1 MKKVLIAIVTLAVI
15 MADAAT
21 LTVTS
26 NADSGAGS
34 FRSALEDAFDGDRIV
49 FNLPAGQTTITL
61 SKALEI
67 PYGRDLSVEGLVI
80 DGQNGGRG
88 VTLNGGDQT
97 QIFKASRGGLLSIS
111 NLTFTAGYYHS
122 ADGGALY
129 LNNVT
134 GIVCNC
140 VFRDNNVGGTYY
152 YNGTQYEGSGDG
164 GAVYIGYGKSK
175 VHFEGCTF
183 KSNTSTDE
191 GGAIHSSGNN
201 DIEITGCLF
210 EDNIAK
216 DEGGAIYATHYNDQG
231 TLSVVD
237 STFLRNKTRESS
249 GGSLYV
255 SGTLSVNNCRFDGNE
270 ASTGEN
276 YADGGAI
283 RSYGKSYIVNST
295 FVNNK
300 AMASSGYGGA
310 IAASLPSVIANCSF
324 IGNGAGFLGGALWIP
339 NFNDNSQSV
348 VANCAVIGNKDKW
361 HGGVFMANTYFINT
375 VAVGNKKNDIDL
387 DVSYYS
393 GKVSLDYCIYGVSSG
408 TFSGN
413 PATCLAGKAFDD
425 IFESELQTVTVR
437 GVTHSYYPI
446 KSGGL
451 AANSGVYIWHN
462 EDWSSVAYSL
472 TPTGNKAYLSG
483 NDSADIMLE
492 TDQIGHLIG
501 TPSIGS
507 TSLPE
512 FKVTSNADSGAGT
525 LREVLSRAS
534 DGDTITFDLPR
545 EASTIT
551 LSSRLSVGANAF
563 TDTGIVID
571 GFNNGIG
578 VTISGGDASGL
589 FSFDGGNVVDFANIN
604 FVHARAAYG
613 SAMDIYGSDVA
624 FRNCSFT
631 DNAATSSGAAIR
643 NRSGVLT
650 IECCSFSGNV
660 AASSGGAIFT
670 TGSSAATRLVN
681 ATFSGN
687 AVSGSGSGGAIN
699 DAGGELTLLNCTF
712 RGNQVNSGSGGGVY
726 TRSPNLTIV
735 NSLLV
740 GNSASGNGKDIYT
753 QYAGVAYK
761 TFVGNCQGTLSGNAV
776 TGKQESEVYSGT
788 PLVTAVGGVSHAYCP
803 LSASGI
809 ADGTGVFAWH
819 DAEWTT
825 IAYSESADG
834 TPVIVRGSGDADVL
848 VDCDQLGNVI
858 GTPCVGAV
866 NTCLLMVTSNADSG
880 AGSLRNVLADAV
892 DGDVI
897 AFDLPAES
905 NVIAVASTLQLPE
918 NRFGTQG
925 VTIDGY
931 NGGNGVVLDG
941 GGSNALVR
949 VNYGNSVTLENV
961 VFRNAIQSISMG
973 RYDKVASVHVKN
985 CTFENNRKNS
995 AVSNNHGI
1003 FDAENCLFRNNIST
1017 AAGSPGAIENI
1028 GAKCV
1033 VRNCSFVG
1041 NRATTGHGGAIE
1053 AHTTQLLVIGCTFSG
1068 NASLDDRYGGG
1079 AIMQLGNGSSA
1090 SVIANSTFASNQSAF
1105 VGGGVECAG
1114 ATMYMVNNVLV
1125 DNSAPRGGADTYNS
1139 GTLLMYNCVYGSA
1152 SGNINGDK
1160 ESNFPG
1166 KTAADVFSGGLA
1178 TRAVDG
1184 VTHSYYPT
1192 LPSGFAAGPGIYLWH
1207 NDDWSAIAYTREAR
1221 GVKTYILGN
1230 EGADS
1235 RLLDDQLGAT
1245 ITGYASIG
1253 AIFTPHEHANT
1264 YSAEGNVL
1272 TESCTCRHKET
1283 ATVTA
1288 ANATYDGTAH
1298 ETGSVAYSR
1307 DWLAGALNIA
1317 YANNVN
1323 AGTATASISQGGAT
1337 ASAEFTIAKRALTIT
1352 AKPKTLT
1359 VYLIDPEGNDPVTV
1373 SGLQGGDTL
1382 ETLDGTL
1389 ELTYKLIPSGKTSQN
1404 YDISYVG
1411 GLVTVQKKPVAL
1423 SASGSALKAYATLA
1437 DAVADTETVKY
1448 GMTVLVPDGWTEAVT
1463 LPAGVTLGLQTG
1475 TDASGIV
1482 VNAPASYYR
1491 VVTNEDGCVK
1501 FELDPEEAT
1510 PVIASD
1516 GEEAA
1521 FVVGDGDT
1529 VSVNVTNVKGGLY
1542 YGLAW
1547 SDTLDGE
1554 FAVSAGGWVQASV
1567 DGNLPALTAPK
1578 GEGNGRFYRVR
1589 VADDPNVVR

>member
-1 MKKVLIAIVTLAVI
+1 M
-15 MADAAT
+15 
-21 LTVTS
+21 
-26 NADSGAGS
+26 
-34 FRSALEDAFDGDRIV
+34 
-49 FNLPAGQTTITL
+49 
-61 SKALEI
+61 
-67 PYGRDLSVEGLVI
+67 
-80 DGQNGGRG
+80 
-88 VTLNGGDQT
+88 
-97 QIFKASRGGLLSIS
+97 
-111 NLTFTAGYYHS
+111 
-122 ADGGALY
+122 
-129 LNNVT
+129 
-134 GIVCNC
+134 
-140 VFRDNNVGGTYY
+140 
-152 YNGTQYEGSGDG
+152 
-164 GAVYIGYGKSK
+164 
-175 VHFEGCTF
+175 
-183 KSNTSTDE
+183 
-191 GGAIHSSGNN
+191 
-201 DIEITGCLF
+201 
-210 EDNIAK
+210 
-216 DEGGAIYATHYNDQG
+216 
-231 TLSVVD
+231 
-237 STFLRNKTRESS
+237 RN
-249 GGSLYV
+249 
-255 SGTLSVNNCRFDGNE
+255 
-270 ASTGEN
+270 
-276 YADGGAI
+276 
-283 RSYGKSYIVNST
+283 
-295 FVNNK
+295 
-300 AMASSGYGGA
+300 A
-310 IAASLPSVIANCSF
+310 IAA
-324 IGNGAGFLGGALWIP
+324 AL
-339 NFNDNSQSV
+339 
-348 VANCAVIGNKDKW
+348 
-361 HGGVFMANTYFINT
+361 
-375 VAVGNKKNDIDL
+375 
-387 DVSYYS
+387 
-393 GKVSLDYCIYGVSSG
+393 
-408 TFSGN
+408 
-413 PATCLAGKAFDD
+413 
-425 IFESELQTVTVR
+425 
-437 GVTHSYYPI
+437 
-446 KSGGL
+446 
-451 AANSGVYIWHN
+451 
-462 EDWSSVAYSL
+462 
-472 TPTGNKAYLSG
+472 
-483 NDSADIMLE
+483 
-492 TDQIGHLIG
+492 
-501 TPSIGS
+501 
-507 TSLPE
+507 
-512 FKVTSNADSGAGT
+512 
-525 LREVLSRAS
+525 

-551 LSSRLSVGANAF
+551 LSSRLSVGANVF
-563 TDTGIVID
+563 TESGIFID

-578 VTISGGDASGL
+578 VTINGGDASGL
-589 FSFDGGNVVDFANIN
+589 FSFDGGNVVDFVNIN

-613 SAMDIYGSDVA
+613 SAVDIYGSDVA
-624 FRNCSFT
+624 FRNCSFM

-643 NRSGVLT
+643 NRSGDLT
-650 IECCSFSGNV
+650 MERCSFSGNV
-660 AASSGGAIFT
+660 ATSSGGAIFT
-670 TGSSAATRLVN
+670 TGSGAATRLVD

-726 TRSPNLTIV
+726 TRSSNLTIV

-776 TGKQESEVYSGT
+776 TGKQESEVYSGLS
-788 PLVTAVGGVSHAYCP
+788 LVTQIDGTAHVYCP

-809 ADGTGVFAWH
+809 ADGTGVFVWH
-819 DAEWTT
+819 DTEWTT

-848 VDCDQLGNVI
+848 VDCDQLGNGI

-866 NTCLLMVTSNADSG
+866 NICLLMVTSNADSG

-918 NRFGTQG
+918 NRFGAQG
-925 VTIDGY
+925 VTIDGDN
-931 NGGNGVVLDG
+931 NGRGLVLDG
-941 GGSNALVR
+941 GSNKLVLR
-949 VNYGNSVTLENV
+949 VNGGNVVSVKNV
-961 VFRNAIQSISMG
+961 VFRNGKRAISIWDRNSTVNVECCLFENNCG
-973 RYDKVASVHVKN
+973 AVDNDGTFIAKNCVFRNNSDTQYSTGGAINSVNAVLCLLSN
-985 CTFENNRKNS
+985 CTFVNNTAKVHAG
-995 AVSNNHGI
+995 AVES
-1003 FDAENCLFRNNIST
+1003 
-1017 AAGSPGAIENI
+1017 
-1028 GAKCV
+1028 
-1033 VRNCSFVG
+1033 
-1041 NRATTGHGGAIE
+1041 
-1053 AHTTQLLVIGCTFSG
+1053 HTTKTIVYNCTFSG
-1068 NASLDDRYGGG
+1068 NVAGSGGG
-1079 AIMQLGNGSSA
+1079 GGFFAIGGSLNI
-1090 SVIANSTFASNQSAF
+1090 VVNSTFCGNRANS
-1105 VGGGVECAG
+1105 GGGIDCSG
-1114 ATMYMVNNVLV
+1114 ATAYVANNIVV
-1125 DNSAPRGGADTYNS
+1125 DNTANYGSDIYNS
-1139 GTLLMYNCVYGSA
+1139 GTMLMYNSVYGSTY
-1152 SGNINGDK
+1152 GNINGDK
-1160 ESNFPG
+1160 ESNFSG

-1178 TRAVDG
+1178 TRTIDG

-1235 RLLDDQLGAT
+1235 RLLDDQLGTT

-1253 AIFTPHEHANT
+1253 AIFTPHVHANT

-1307 DWLAGALNIA
+1307 DWLAGTLNIA

-1423 SASGSALKAYATLA
+1423 SSSGSALKAYATLA
-1437 DAVADTETVKY
+1437 DAIADAETVKY
-1448 GMTVLVPDGWTEAVT
+1448 GITVLVPDGWTEAVT

-1491 VVTNEDGCVK
+1491 AVTNENGCVK
-1501 FELDPEEAT
+1501 FELNPEEAT
-1510 PVIASD
+1510 PIIASD

-1521 FVVGDGDT
+1521 FVVGNGDT
-1529 VSVNVTNVKGGLY
+1529 VSVNVTNVKSGLY

-1554 FAVSAGGWVQASV
+1554 FAVSAGGWVQASAA
-1567 DGNLPALTAPK
+1567 GNLPALVAPK

-1589 VADDPNVVR
+1589 VTDNPNDVH